1 MRTYDFLPL
10 RSTIEFDR
18 LLNLAENQRAA
29 EEPFP
34 PYSIERLAEDR
45 YQFSLAIAGFSRVSV
60 TAEQNVVTIAGSKAQ
75 EAESEFLYGE
85 IARREF
91 KRQILDGNRLSHQ
104 RARIRGEITPRL
116 SSLLRAHRYTC
127 GLMRQFAVRAGADA
141 DVIAKLPVIQIVSAA
156 CACARIAGNFVLLET
171 RFGQGDERSVQH
183 LIDDVVGRLRGWR
196 SSEQRARLDRQV
208 VLRQMRGIEG

>member
-85 IARREF
+85 IASREF
-91 KRQILDGNRLSHQ
+91 KRQISLADYVRVKGATFDNGVLKIELVREIPEAMKPQ
-104 RARIRGEITPRL
+104 RRVINSPPTGSTV
-116 SSLLRAHRYTC
+116 
-127 GLMRQFAVRAGADA
+127 RQTEVM
-141 DVIAKLPVIQIVSAA
+141 AA
-156 CACARIAGNFVLLET
+156 
-171 RFGQGDERSVQH
+171 
-183 LIDDVVGRLRGWR
+183 
-196 SSEQRARLDRQV
+196 
-208 VLRQMRGIEG
+208 